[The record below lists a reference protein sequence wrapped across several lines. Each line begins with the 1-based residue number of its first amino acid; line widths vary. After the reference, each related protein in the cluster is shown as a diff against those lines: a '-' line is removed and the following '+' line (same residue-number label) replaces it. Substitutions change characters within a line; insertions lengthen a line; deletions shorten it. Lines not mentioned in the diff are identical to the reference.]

1 MTRKGILEILNGCEI
16 NSLEF
21 GGVVGVKKGVIYM
34 DGKILNLTD
43 NKLVT
48 LYHEY
53 VAQELGDE
61 Y

>member
-1 MTRKGILEILNGCEI
+1 MTRKRILGILNGCEI

-21 GGVVGVKKGVIYM
+21 GGVVGVNKGVIYM
-34 DGKILNLTD
+34 DGKVLNLTD
-43 NKLVT
+43 SELVT